1 MEHHWC
7 PVECAPMGT
16 IAPPSLLEVLLN
28 VLDGSLLVVSG
39 YGVRADGRQWLSPC
53 PVHVTVLH
61 IFAC

>member
-1 MEHHWC
+1 
-7 PVECAPMGT
+7 MGT

-39 YGVRADGRQWLSPC
+39 YGVRADGRQWPSPC